1 MHIQSCRYSGTFSAW
16 SMDKQDKETYARIAL
31 LGHQMESKGATKEGL
46 DELYKFCKDKKYPI
60 EIRKVAILS
69 VLAVLESLIPDYV
82 VAKHSAKDNVS
93 REVRD
98 RRAEEKVLLDF
109 TRRFIQYC
117 ELVAFGRDNNIK
129 LRVACAKSLS
139 ILFEKKRRYNT
150 GEQLAKTV
158 VRLAC
163 SPVALLKKYAC
174 QAIVGVFKSDPTG
187 EFTLKIMTKVA
198 ETPTPKISSELLG
211 ALKEVELKPVSG
223 KVEKP
228 KLEDKELQRELKE
241 VGIIDHKEE
250 LQHNQVAILEHLFGT
265 VFRFL
270 RETKSEEHFCKSME
284 VVKKYVDHINI
295 DVVPQIVEALK
306 QKRFSLQASI
316 IAANTAL
323 SVCAS
328 AQLVVDLRSF
338 YASVY
343 ARAYEALDDR
353 QVLLQFLALFDMI
366 SQQIDKSRT
375 ASFAKRLMTMALQSM
390 TDIQGT
396 ILAYIRQMVLN
407 EPSMTRALDFE
418 FEAAGEFSVVSD
430 DPDSCNGPSA
440 KYWELVHLANSPNK
454 FVSAIATEL
463 ASLTDINAIRNVTIA
478 AANQKRDWS
487 PAAILEQLDYSKRV
501 FDVHLLVQPVKPLPK
516 TFKVFEF
523 DE

>member
-1 MHIQSCRYSGTFSAW
+1 
-16 SMDKQDKETYARIAL
+16 MDRQDKETYAKIAL
-31 LGHQMESKGATKEGL
+31 LGHEMQSKGPTQEGL
-46 DELYKFCKDKKYPI
+46 DELYKFCKDKKSAI
-60 EIRKVAILS
+60 EIRKNAILS
-69 VLAVLESLIPDYV
+69 VLTVLRSLLPDYV
-82 VAKHSAKDNVS
+82 VGKHSAKDNIS
-93 REVRD
+93 REVRE
-98 RRAEEKVLLDF
+98 RRAQEKMVLDF

-117 ELVAFGRDNNIK
+117 ELCAFGRDNNIV
-129 LRVACAKSLS
+129 LRVACGKSLS
-139 ILFEKKRRYNT
+139 ILFDEKRHYNT
-150 GEQLAKTV
+150 GDQLAKTV

-163 SPVALLKKYAC
+163 SPIGILKKHAC
-174 QAIVGVFKSDPTG
+174 RAIVSVFKSDPSG
-187 EFTLKIMTKVA
+187 EYTLKIMTKIA

-211 ALKEVELKPVSG
+211 ALEEVELKPVSG

-228 KLEDKELQRELKE
+228 KLEDKDLERELRDA
-241 VGIIDHKEE
+241 GIIDQKDER
-250 LQHNQVAILEHLFGT
+250 QHNQIAILEHLFGT

-270 RETKSEEHFCKSME
+270 RETKSEEHFCKAME

-316 IAANTAL
+316 IAANTAM

-343 ARAYEALDDR
+343 ARAYEALDER
-353 QVLLQFLALFDMI
+353 QVLLQFLALFDLI
-366 SQQIDKSRT
+366 SHQIDKTRT
-375 ASFAKRLMTMALQSM
+375 ASFAKRLMMMALQSM

-396 ILAYIRQMVLN
+396 ILAYVRQMILN
-407 EPSMTRALDFE
+407 EPAMTRALDFE

-430 DPDSCNGPSA
+430 DPDTCNGPSA

-454 FVSAIATEL
+454 FVSAIATEV
-463 ASLTDINAIRNVTIA
+463 ASLTDIHAIRNVTIE
-478 AANQKRDWS
+478 AANKKRDWS

-501 FDVHLLVQPVKPLPK
+501 FDVHLLSQPAKPLPK
-516 TFKVFEF
+516 SFKVFEF